1 MTLNLNIKESGSKDV
16 LQFDIDGV
24 RMSLVNALRRIMI
37 SEVNT
42 VAFETSDFEN
52 SSIKITEN
60 TSQFHNEFLLHR
72 IGLIPINIPDTE
84 NFNESDYTFSL
95 DVENKTNNVLYVTA
109 GDIKVMNNLTGVEEP
124 TEKFFPKDPI
134 SNENIMIVR
143 LLPNPAG
150 NSEKL
155 SFTGTARI
163 GNGGDDARYAPV
175 SVCFYT
181 NTIDQDAMNE
191 AYTKYR
197 EGNESVDAEK
207 LKKRFAINE
216 SERHFVKDAEGDP
229 SKFSFTVES
238 IGMIPP
244 EQILGRAIDILNGK
258 LEKLQAELTKKDSEY
273 LEIEETPT
281 AMESFDITIDNESHT
296 LGFVIQEHANQLIS
310 SNDLVYVGY
319 MNPHPL
325 KKNIKLRMALTQNN
339 RDNVVKQVTF
349 VCQNIVN
356 QCNSIKSLVEQKFGS
371 IGATANARPT
381 GADASTKPKKK
392 IRIKK
397 KEPETAAG
405 EEAEAGEE
413 TGTGEE
419 AVAAGEEAGAATETG
434 SGEEG
439 VDMEG
444 GEYVEMTDND
454 SDLE

>member
-1 MTLNLNIKESGSKDV
+1 MALNLNIKDTGSKDI
-16 LQFDIDGV
+16 LQFDIDNV
-24 RMSLVNALRRIMI
+24 KMSLVNALRRIMI

-42 VAFETSDFEN
+42 VAFETSDFES

-72 IGLIPINIPDTE
+72 IGLIPINIPDTD

-95 DVENKTNNVLYVTA
+95 DIENKTNNVLYVTA

-124 TEKFFPKDPI
+124 TDKFFPKDPI

-150 NSEKL
+150 NSERL
-155 SFTGTARI
+155 SFTGTARV
-163 GNGGDDARYAPV
+163 GNGGDDARYSPT

-197 EGNESVDAEK
+197 EGNEGEDSEK

-216 SERHFVKDAEGDP
+216 SERHFARDSEGEP
-229 SKFSFTVES
+229 NKFSFTVES

-258 LEKLQAELTKKDSEY
+258 LEKLQTELTKKDSEY

-281 AMESFDITIDNESHT
+281 AMEAFDITIDNESHT

-310 SNDLVYVGY
+310 NSDLVYVGY

-325 KKNIKLRMALTQNN
+325 KKNIKLRVALTQNN
-339 RDNVVKQVTF
+339 RDNVINQVTF
-349 VCQNIVN
+349 VCQNIAN

-371 IGATANARPT
+371 IGMKANAGPRDQ
-381 GADASTKPKKK
+381 DATVKQKKK

-397 KEPETAAG
+397 EPVAEGRETT
-405 EEAEAGEE
+405 EAEAGINEE
-413 TGTGEE
+413 REP
-419 AVAAGEEAGAATETG
+419 ATNTN
-434 SGEEG
+434 
-439 VDMEG
+439 MTG